1 MYNIYLD
8 GIKIAV
14 SKDVYEAF
22 YQEWRRERYY
32 AYDIKHGST
41 YNDTENDI
49 TIYTPPK
56 EVSLE
61 ALSDQG
67 IFFQDP
73 SDVEEEVLNKIM
85 VECLKE
91 ALKKLTD
98 EELSLIHAL
107 FYEGLSVAE
116 TARRKGVS
124 RKTIRKRRGK
134 ILAKLKNCS
143 DFAISGEPALLGG
156 FSVYKRVRVSKWYC
170 YRKRNIL

>member
-32 AYDIKHGST
+32 AYDIKHGRT

-67 IFFQDP
+67 IF
-73 SDVEEEVLNKIM
+73 SR
-85 VECLKE
+85 
-91 ALKKLTD
+91 
-98 EELSLIHAL
+98 IHPMWK
-107 FYEGLSVAE
+107 
-116 TARRKGVS
+116 RK
-124 RKTIRKRRGK
+124 
-134 ILAKLKNCS
+134 
-143 DFAISGEPALLGG
+143 F
-156 FSVYKRVRVSKWYC
+156 
-170 YRKRNIL
+170 

>member
-1 MYNIYLD
+1 MYIINLD

-14 SKDVYEAF
+14 SKNVYEAL

-32 AYDIKHGST
+32 AYDMKHGRT
-41 YNDTENDI
+41 YKDTENGI
-49 TIYTPPK
+49 TVYIPPK

-67 IFFQDP
+67 VFFQDT

-134 ILAKLKNCS
+134 ILAKLKK
-143 DFAISGEPALLGG
+143 LL
-156 FSVYKRVRVSKWYC
+156 
-170 YRKRNIL
+170 

>member
-1 MYNIYLD
+1 MYIINLD

-32 AYDIKHGST
+32 AYDIKHGRT

-124 RKTIRKRRGK
+124 RKTIRKRRNK
-134 ILAKLKNCS
+134 ILAKLKK
-143 DFAISGEPALLGG
+143 LL
-156 FSVYKRVRVSKWYC
+156 
-170 YRKRNIL
+170 